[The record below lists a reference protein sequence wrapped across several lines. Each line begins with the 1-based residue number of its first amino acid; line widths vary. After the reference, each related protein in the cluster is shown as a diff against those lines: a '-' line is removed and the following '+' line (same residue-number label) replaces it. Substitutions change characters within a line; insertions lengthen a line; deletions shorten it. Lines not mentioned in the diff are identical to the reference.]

1 MSIGELLYTNV
12 CGGIRAELKTWYGHA
27 NGRSQKEEVH
37 ENNAKPYF

>member
-1 MSIGELLYTNV
+1 MSIGEPLYTNV
-12 CGGIRAELKTWYGHA
+12 CGGIRAELKTCYGQA